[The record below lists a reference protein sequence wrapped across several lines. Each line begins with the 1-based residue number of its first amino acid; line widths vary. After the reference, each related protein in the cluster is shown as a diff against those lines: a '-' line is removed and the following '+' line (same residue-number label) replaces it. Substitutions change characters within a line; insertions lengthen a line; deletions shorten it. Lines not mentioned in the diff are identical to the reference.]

1 MRHLIPG
8 LVVPTLIFTCSA
20 IAQDHQAAQAE
31 QAAPPPKKEKPE
43 AATPALSMFGPSQDP
58 AAVARGKALF
68 VPSCGFCH
76 GNDAAGKSAPDL
88 IRSAV
93 VLHDEKGGTLG
104 PVILNGRTDKGMPAF
119 PSFTPEQIADIAAF
133 LHSRTQ
139 ATANRFMYE
148 IKGLMTGNAKA
159 GEAFFNGA
167 GKCNTCHSPTGDLAG
182 IAAKFQP
189 ADLQRRF
196 LDPEP
201 TWVDLLMGKKVKPPA
216 PAKVIITL
224 ATGEIVSGDLVHI
237 DEFSVTFR
245 DSNGWTR
252 SVSRQEAKVD
262 IKDPLAA
269 HRDLLPQYT
278 DADMHN
284 MLAYLETLK

>member
-8 LVVPTLIFTCSA
+8 LLLPSLIFTLSA
-20 IAQDHQAAQAE
+20 AAQDHLAVQAE
-31 QAAPPPKKEKPE
+31 QAAPAPKKGKPE
-43 AATPALSMFGPSQDP
+43 AAAPALPMFGPPQDA

-76 GNDAAGKSAPDL
+76 GNDAAGKGAPDL

-93 VLHDEKGGTLG
+93 VLHDEKGSALG

-139 ATANRFMYE
+139 ATANRFTYE

-182 IAAKFQP
+182 IAAKYEP
-189 ADLQRRF
+189 PDLQRRF

-201 TWVDLLMGKKVKPPA
+201 SWVDFLMGKKVQPPT
-216 PAKVIITL
+216 PAKVTVTVV
-224 ATGEIVSGDLVHI
+224 TGEIVSGDLVHI
-237 DEFSVTFR
+237 DEFNVTFH
-245 DSNGWTR
+245 DANGWTR
-252 SVSRQEAKVD
+252 SVSRQDAKVD

-269 HRDLLPQYT
+269 HRELLPQYT

>member
-8 LVVPTLIFTCSA
+8 LLVPTLFFTLSA
-20 IAQDHQAAQAE
+20 AAQDHQAVQAE
-31 QAAPPPKKEKPE
+31 QGVPPAKKEKPD
-43 AATPALSMFGPSQDP
+43 AANPALSMFGPPQD
-58 AAVARGKALF
+58 AESVARGKALF

-93 VLHDEKGGTLG
+93 VLHDEKGSALG

-119 PSFTPEQIADIAAF
+119 PSFTTEQIEDIAAF

-148 IKGLMTGNAKA
+148 IKGLMTGDAKA
-159 GEAFFNGA
+159 GEAYFNGA
-167 GKCNTCHSPTGDLAG
+167 GKCNACHSPTGDLAG

-201 TWVDLLMGKKVKPPA
+201 SWVDLLMGKKVKPPA
-216 PAKVIITL
+216 PAKVTITL
-224 ATGEIVSGDLVHI
+224 VTGEIVSGDLVHI
-237 DEFSVTFR
+237 DEFSITFR
-245 DSNGWTR
+245 DANGWTR
-252 SVSRQEAKVD
+252 SVSRQDAKVE

>member
-1 MRHLIPG
+1 MRY
-8 LVVPTLIFTCSA
+8 LVRGVLVSA
-20 IAQDHQAAQAE
+20 LLFAASALAQDHQSAQAE
-31 QAAPPPKKEKPE
+31 QAKPAPKKE
-43 AATPALSMFGPSQDP
+43 AAPAVPTMFGGPPQDTE
-58 AAVARGKALF
+58 AIARGRALF

-76 GNDAAGKSAPDL
+76 GNDAAGKSGPDL
-88 IRSAV
+88 IRSSV
-93 VLHDEKGGTLG
+93 VLHDEKGSTLG
-104 PVILNGRTDKGMPAF
+104 PVILSGRADKGMPPF
-119 PSFTPEQIADIAAF
+119 PNLTPSQIADIAAF
-133 LHSRTQ
+133 LHSRTA
-139 ATANRFMYE
+139 ATANRFTYE
-148 IKGLMTGNAKA
+148 IKGLLTGNAKA
-159 GEAFFNGA
+159 GEVFFNGA

-201 TWVDLLMGKKVKPPA
+201 SWVDMLRGKSVKPP
-216 PAKVIITL
+216 PMPKVTVTL
-224 ATGEIVSGDLVHI
+224 VTGEIVSGDLVHI
-237 DEFSVTFR
+237 DEFNVTFR
-245 DSNGWTR
+245 DANGWTR
-252 SVSRQEAKVD
+252 SVARQDAKVD

>member
-1 MRHLIPG
+1 LTI
-8 LVVPTLIFTCSA
+8 A
-20 IAQDHQAAQAE
+20 AAAQDHQAAQAE
-31 QAAPPPKKEKPE
+31 QAAPAPKKEKPE
-43 AATPALSMFGPSQDP
+43 AANPVLSMFGPPQD
-58 AAVARGKALF
+58 AEAVARGRSLF

-76 GNDAAGKSAPDL
+76 GNDAAGKGAPDL

-93 VLHDEKGGTLG
+93 VLHDEKGSTIG
-104 PVILNGRTDKGMPAF
+104 PVILNGRVDKGMPAF

-148 IKGLMTGNAKA
+148 IKGLMTGDAKA
-159 GEAFFNGA
+159 GEVFFNGA

-201 TWVDLLMGKKVKPPA
+201 SWVDLLMGKKVKPPT
-216 PAKVIITL
+216 PAKVTVAL
-224 ATGEIVSGDLVHI
+224 LTGETVSGDLVHI
-237 DEFSVTFR
+237 DEFNVTFR
-245 DSNGWTR
+245 DANGWMR
-252 SVSRQEAKVD
+252 SVSRQDAKVE
-262 IKDPLAA
+262 INDPLSA

-278 DADMHN
+278 DAEMHN

>member
-1 MRHLIPG
+1 MRHFALGLI
-8 LVVPTLIFTCSA
+8 VPTFILTLSA
-20 IAQDHQAAQAE
+20 VAQDHQSAQAE
-31 QAAPPPKKEKPE
+31 QAAPAPKKEKPE
-43 AATPALSMFGPSQDP
+43 AASPVLSMFGPTQDP
-58 AAVARGKALF
+58 AAVARGKAIF

-76 GNDAAGKSAPDL
+76 GNDAAGKGAPDL

-93 VLHDEKGGTLG
+93 VLHDEKGSTIG
-104 PVILNGRTDKGMPAF
+104 PVVLNGRVDKGMPAF
-119 PSFTPEQIADIAAF
+119 PSLTSEQIADIAAF

-139 ATANRFMYE
+139 ATANRFTYE
-148 IKGLMTGNAKA
+148 IKGLMTGDAKA

-201 TWVDLLMGKKVKPPA
+201 SWVDLLMGKKVKPPT
-216 PAKVIITL
+216 PAKVAVTL
-224 ATGEIVSGDLVHI
+224 VTGETVSGDLVHM

-245 DSNGWTR
+245 DANGWTR
-252 SVSRQEAKVD
+252 SVSRQDAKVD
-262 IKDPLAA
+262 VKDPLAA